1 MADSN
6 FVLPSM
12 EKGFFEALWSEQ
24 ICAAIIPKIEAKDA
38 ATRRKKLKR
47 IKTKQ
52 QNKFEGYVKIY
63 DMEAT
68 LKAIEEDLSKTFKV
82 TLSLEIPKLDFIKDS
97 NQKTITHKI
106 DEGNENK
113 ISADKVDEE
122 YKDIEVTTKRAEHQ
136 MSGGKENWINADE
149 NIQMTDHQMDQE
161 SESEITPDEEIED
174 IETTGARKRF
184 RWTIKEDPSKDGK
197 QKQIDRLK
205 RVNASQA
212 YTIDLLKEKNAS
224 LTLRNANYTHL
235 RMLEQLGETRS
246 SLMVDASLFSNSFH
260 SGDAILQQ
268 QSSDI
273 LDPSTFQDLAVKILP
288 CGTFSSI
295 KKLSFS
301 TKESVILKTLK
312 PDSFGLQSLA
322 VLSHEHRLLK
332 FVGTH
337 SNIVSTLGLVN
348 SNGSFSHVMSF
359 EIGMTLFEMTQKS
372 ISVSSLAEFKSIIEG
387 VANGLNFLFEK
398 GVIHN
403 HLVPENVIVREGFSK
418 IIGFTFACRVYSC
431 KKNIQ
436 NVLCK
441 FEDANHLAPELYHG
455 SPVSFYSDV
464 YAFGMLLMKMLEMKF
479 AFTMN
484 TFFRSRVDCYADS
497 CMYTADLRP
506 PHKFLASKTKQMLYY
521 KI

>member
-1 MADSN
+1 MLIGSDFDGPVLSSSIVVDYLTCLKPNKMADSN

-97 NQKTITHKI
+97 NQK
-106 DEGNENK
+106 
-113 ISADKVDEE
+113 
-122 YKDIEVTTKRAEHQ
+122 RAEHQ

-184 RWTIKEDPSKDGK
+184 RWTIKDDPSKDGK

-295 KKLSFS
+295 KNYPFQ
-301 TKESVILKTLK
+301 
-312 PDSFGLQSLA
+312 P
-322 VLSHEHRLLK
+322 
-332 FVGTH
+332 
-337 SNIVSTLGLVN
+337 
-348 SNGSFSHVMSF
+348 
-359 EIGMTLFEMTQKS
+359 
-372 ISVSSLAEFKSIIEG
+372 
-387 VANGLNFLFEK
+387 
-398 GVIHN
+398 
-403 HLVPENVIVREGFSK
+403 
-418 IIGFTFACRVYSC
+418 
-431 KKNIQ
+431 KN
-436 NVLCK
+436 L
-441 FEDANHLAPELYHG
+441 
-455 SPVSFYSDV
+455 
-464 YAFGMLLMKMLEMKF
+464 
-479 AFTMN
+479 
-484 TFFRSRVDCYADS
+484 
-497 CMYTADLRP
+497 
-506 PHKFLASKTKQMLYY
+506 
-521 KI
+521 

>member
-1 MADSN
+1 
-6 FVLPSM
+6 
-12 EKGFFEALWSEQ
+12 
-24 ICAAIIPKIEAKDA
+24 
-38 ATRRKKLKR
+38 
-47 IKTKQ
+47 
-52 QNKFEGYVKIY
+52 
-63 DMEAT
+63 MEAT

-184 RWTIKEDPSKDGK
+184 RWTIKDDPSKDGK

-295 KKLSFS
+295 KNYPFQ
-301 TKESVILKTLK
+301 
-312 PDSFGLQSLA
+312 P
-322 VLSHEHRLLK
+322 
-332 FVGTH
+332 
-337 SNIVSTLGLVN
+337 
-348 SNGSFSHVMSF
+348 
-359 EIGMTLFEMTQKS
+359 
-372 ISVSSLAEFKSIIEG
+372 
-387 VANGLNFLFEK
+387 
-398 GVIHN
+398 
-403 HLVPENVIVREGFSK
+403 
-418 IIGFTFACRVYSC
+418 
-431 KKNIQ
+431 KN
-436 NVLCK
+436 L
-441 FEDANHLAPELYHG
+441 
-455 SPVSFYSDV
+455 
-464 YAFGMLLMKMLEMKF
+464 
-479 AFTMN
+479 
-484 TFFRSRVDCYADS
+484 
-497 CMYTADLRP
+497 
-506 PHKFLASKTKQMLYY
+506 
-521 KI
+521 

>member
-1 MADSN
+1 MLIGSDFDGPVLSSSIVVDYLTCLKPNKMADSN

-52 QNKFEGYVKIY
+52 Q
-63 DMEAT
+63 
-68 LKAIEEDLSKTFKV
+68 V

-184 RWTIKEDPSKDGK
+184 RWTIKDDPSKDGK

-295 KKLSFS
+295 KNYPFQ
-301 TKESVILKTLK
+301 
-312 PDSFGLQSLA
+312 P
-322 VLSHEHRLLK
+322 
-332 FVGTH
+332 
-337 SNIVSTLGLVN
+337 
-348 SNGSFSHVMSF
+348 
-359 EIGMTLFEMTQKS
+359 
-372 ISVSSLAEFKSIIEG
+372 
-387 VANGLNFLFEK
+387 
-398 GVIHN
+398 
-403 HLVPENVIVREGFSK
+403 
-418 IIGFTFACRVYSC
+418 
-431 KKNIQ
+431 KN
-436 NVLCK
+436 L
-441 FEDANHLAPELYHG
+441 
-455 SPVSFYSDV
+455 
-464 YAFGMLLMKMLEMKF
+464 
-479 AFTMN
+479 
-484 TFFRSRVDCYADS
+484 
-497 CMYTADLRP
+497 
-506 PHKFLASKTKQMLYY
+506 
-521 KI
+521 